1 MASDFY
7 TEDNL
12 RLLVNI
18 SKKYFVDKYNYVV
31 DDEKALKKLTYEM
44 MTRVAE
50 DCKGQNVALEKKN
63 VAVLSSVK
71 NVYINRYQLVPGNKK
86 PNIQSLNR
94 DREIFGNRPLNTAN
108 MMPEVDPYQR
118 KPQQEEKNVTRIMEE
133 RDKEIGLGDKNRP
146 AQLAPA
152 TKIVA
157 EENEVFLKQLKDLE
171 DQRKEIDKTFERQ
184 EVDKE
189 MHEMLDTRNHDPK
202 TLFSSV
208 SLAPV
213 QEVFA
218 PAKKELVVA
227 PKVSQT
233 RIIEK
238 YISLQSQ
245 DRQWWMTE
253 YFRYQYSV
261 GLGGARLR
269 NINAMSV
276 GKVVIPDEIS
286 SPGKPTFNYDF
297 GLSCP
302 YLILKI
308 DEFTDV
314 YEGENQVVKTG
325 FCKLIHHRA
334 YRAENGRGYVVMK
347 PEMKEKKY
355 FYPAPLS
362 GLNKL
367 NVSILKPSGQLV
379 NRSVDSYKILSITYD
394 LSQPNYL
401 LVTTNVYY
409 DKNEFYPG
417 DSVVMKNYLM
427 TKLSGSQADQDIVFM
442 NSFVNRNE
450 GHDIVM
456 AGTPNGS
463 GYYNSFYI
471 ECPGTFIASTGT
483 FVPTASIITCV
494 DAYNAALG
502 SPTVNGNI
510 LNLSLQNSIGIKLEM
525 IVDDAKTI
533 DMQSGFQL

>member
-1 MASDFY
+1 MADFY

-12 RLLVNI
+12 RMLVSI
-18 SKKYFVDKYNYVV
+18 SKKYFADKFNFVV

-50 DCKGQNVALEKKN
+50 ECKGQSVPLEKRN

-71 NVYINRYQLVPGNKK
+71 NVYITRYQLVPTNKK

-94 DREIFGNRPLNTAN
+94 DREIFGSRPINVNNL
-108 MMPEVDPYQR
+108 MPEADPYIK
-118 KPQQEEKNVTRIMEE
+118 KPQEEKNVTRIMED
-133 RDKEIGLGDKNRP
+133 RDKEIGLERTRP
-146 AQLAPA
+146 QQLAPA

-157 EENEVFLKQLKDLE
+157 EENETFLKQLKELE

-189 MHEMLDTRNHDPK
+189 MHEMLETRNHDPK
-202 TLFSSV
+202 SLFSTV

-213 QEVFA
+213 QEVFT
-218 PAKKELVVA
+218 PAKKEQTIA
-227 PKVSQT
+227 PKVNQT
-233 RIIEK
+233 RLLEK
-238 YISLQSQ
+238 YISVQSQ
-245 DRQWWMTE
+245 DRQWWVTDF
-253 YFRYQYSV
+253 YRYQYSV
-261 GLGGARLR
+261 GLTTRLR
-269 NINAMSV
+269 NINAISI
-276 GKVVIPDEIS
+276 GKVVIPDEIA
-286 SPGKPTFNYDF
+286 SPGKPSFNYDF

-302 YLILKI
+302 YLILRI

-325 FCKLIHHRA
+325 FCKLLHHRA
-334 YRAENGRGYVVMK
+334 YRGENGRGYVVLK

-362 GLNKL
+362 ALNRL
-367 NVSILKPSGQLV
+367 SVSILKPSGQLV
-379 NRSVDSYKILSITYD
+379 NRSVDSYKILSITYNGAK
-394 LSQPNYL
+394 PNYL
-401 LVTTNVYY
+401 MVTTNVYF

-417 DSVVMKNYLM
+417 DSLIMKNYLM
-427 TKLSGSQADQDIVFM
+427 TKLSGSQADEDIAFM
-442 NSFVNRNE
+442 NNFVNRVE
-450 GHDIVM
+450 GHDIM
-456 AGTPNGS
+456 ESGTANGN

-471 ECPGTFIASTGT
+471 ECPGTFVASTGT
-483 FVPTASIITCV
+483 FVPNSSVIGCIN
-494 DAYNAALG
+494 AYNAALG
-502 SPTVNGNI
+502 SPSVNGNI